1 LIGYVWN
8 NYRSDISQLTIN
20 MNNQFRISKK
30 ITGELSGTYTGRS
43 RNDLQE
49 LLYPFGQLNAGL
61 SMPVMKNSGTLRC
74 SIRDIFRTF
83 WMEGMTDFLNADE
96 YFILRRDSRVFTVS
110 FSYRFGKT
118 GKAAKQ
124 KTATDEMRRVEL

>member
-1 LIGYVWN
+1 
-8 NYRSDISQLTIN
+8 

-83 WMEGMTDFLNADE
+83 WMEGM
-96 YFILRRDSRVFTVS
+96 
-110 FSYRFGKT
+110 
-118 GKAAKQ
+118 
-124 KTATDEMRRVEL
+124 